1 MRRVGARRL
10 SAQWCLPFFEASTL
24 KHLAAFRSFFFNM
37 SSCGAVANA
46 KAGADAVLMLRAA
59 IRCLQHMLYKMS
71 SKQLS
76 LGAHRFGDELT
87 GVHGKGVWHATEH
100 SNLDVLRSTS
110 SGAMC
115 SRHVSRLMCGVL
127 SIGDIVFGHMQL
139 TSGGGRMSCMH
150 CMEREFQCGFVSAPR
165 ARFLGAQAISL
176 CRAHRLFGSSSWST
190 HVPCDTTSIRRQ
202 GECCTA
208 LDDHPRPGSCVHSVW
223 SPRTRQLSKMTAG
236 SRVHVL
242 W

>member
-1 MRRVGARRL
+1 MLCSCCVLPSGVYSICYIKCQANSCL
-10 SAQWCLPFFEASTL
+10 SGPTGSAT
-24 KHLAAFRSFFFNM
+24 
-37 SSCGAVANA
+37 SSQVC
-46 KAGADAVLMLRAA
+46 
-59 IRCLQHMLYKMS
+59 
-71 SKQLS
+71 
-76 LGAHRFGDELT
+76 T
-87 GVHGKGVWHATEH
+87 GKG
-100 SNLDVLRSTS
+100 
-110 SGAMC
+110 SGMPLNTPILMCCGVRLQVC

-208 LDDHPRPGSCVHSVW
+208 LDDHPRPGSCVHSVS